1 MGSLGES
8 STYVRMMNSLEALGL
23 DAMASALPGYEAMV
37 SGGEMDF
44 CCLCQAG
51 NEQNGTRNLN
61 SLADEPI

>member
-37 SGGEMDF
+37 SGGVGD
-44 CCLCQAG
+44 
-51 NEQNGTRNLN
+51 NLKMN
-61 SLADEPI
+61 MLA